1 MSEIAASSSLAAL
14 ITLCGVALFGWS
26 GVCLLLGF
34 GAERALGPTRRIYR
48 ISHSDRQGQLV
59 QETIGTVRFLA
70 IASVAFGILLAVVRH
85 APNDAA
91 RFTVTFLVCWAGFE
105 AYYWALHRAMHTR
118 VGYRFH
124 RYHHD
129 SRVMTPMTGYSM
141 SVVEALGWLV
151 GLTGPLLLLSLAMPI
166 SIEGWLAYMAYHVSG
181 NVVGHSNV
189 ELMGRAVGTRWLSW
203 LAHPIT
209 YHAMHHARVHNHYGF
224 GSTFMDRWLGTEW
237 SDWPALHLRVL
248 AGRGPGRLTERA

>member
-1 MSEIAASSSLAAL
+1 MSEIVASSSLATL
-14 ITLCGVALFGWS
+14 IVACWVSLF
-26 GVCLLLGF
+26 VYAAICLLAGF
-34 GAERALGPTRRIYR
+34 GAERALAGARRIYR
-48 ISHSDRQGQLV
+48 VSLPDGQLA

-70 IASVAFGILLAVVRH
+70 MASIAFGLLLANVRH

-91 RFTVTFLVCWAGFE
+91 RLATTFLVCWAGFE
-105 AYYWALHRAMHTR
+105 TYYWVLHRAMHTR
-118 VGYRFH
+118 AGYRFH

-141 SVVEALGWLV
+141 SVVEGLGWIV
-151 GLTGPLLLLSLAMPI
+151 GLTGPLLVLSLVMPV

-181 NVVGHSNV
+181 NIVGHSNV
-189 ELMGRAVGTRWLSW
+189 ELLGPALGTRWLSW

-237 SDWPALHLRVL
+237 GDWPALHRRVL
-248 AGRGPGRLTERA
+248 AGRGPGRLTERG